1 MTSIRAESL
10 QIVDAATRDRWVV
23 DTAKHT
29 MARLEKL
36 KGNEPDAVKAKEHYS
51 TNVENY
57 KAMVATALE
66 SVRAR

>member
-1 MTSIRAESL
+1 
-10 QIVDAATRDRWVV
+10 V

-36 KGNEPDAVKAKEHYS
+36 KGNEPDAIKAKEHYS

-66 SVRAR
+66 SVKAR